1 MEIKKAVIAAAGR
14 GTRFLPVT
22 KAYPKELLP
31 ILNKPVIQILVE
43 EVLGAGIEE
52 IAIVHQAG
60 NRAVWRYFA
69 NDTALERFL
78 LKNNK
83 LHWLESLEKVRK
95 QIKKIVFIPQS
106 PTLRY
111 GTGSPLIAARHFIGK
126 DSFAYLYG
134 DDLIGEKNPGSFLKT
149 LLDTFV
155 NKKVSALIGVAK
167 VPWPDVVHFGTIRFK
182 DNSRRKLV
190 ARIEEKLS
198 QENAPS
204 NNVVFGRFIL
214 NPEVIGFI
222 ETLNPGE
229 HEELMFIEAINA
241 MAKKSA
247 VLAKPIS
254 HARWLTVG
262 GPAKWLEANL
272 AFQKL
277 WQA

>member
-43 EVLGAGIEE
+43 EVLGAGITE

-60 NRAVWRYFA
+60 NRAVPLYFA
-69 NDTALERFL
+69 NDPTLERFL

-83 LHWLESLEKVRK
+83 LYWLESLETVRK

-111 GTGSPLIAARHFIGK
+111 GTGSPLIAARHFIGN

-155 NKKVSALIGVAK
+155 TKKVSAVIAVAR
-167 VPWPDVVHFGTIRFK
+167 VPWPEVVHYGTIRFK
-182 DNSRRKLV
+182 GDARGKLIS
-190 ARIEEKLS
+190 RIEEKLP
-198 QENAPS
+198 EKLAPS
-204 NNVVFGRFIL
+204 NFVDFGRFIL
-214 NPEVIGFI
+214 SPSIISLI
-222 ETLNPGE
+222 ETLKPE
-229 HEELMFIEAINA
+229 EKEELMFIEAVNDL
-241 MAKKSA
+241 AKNSA

-262 GPAKWLEANL
+262 GPGKWLEANI